1 MLRKQDIKSP
11 GRTQKHQRNTV
22 ETEIILDTRES
33 LNNEGGGMLLME
45 EDDAQS
51 EAKDDGDQVS
61 ISSYSNREYLSM
73 FRRFIHDQFGE
84 NVNFDMED
92 KNVIPEMPSMLEH
105 D

>member
-1 MLRKQDIKSP
+1 MNI
-11 GRTQKHQRNTV
+11 
-22 ETEIILDTRES
+22 
-33 LNNEGGGMLLME
+33 EGGEMLLME

-61 ISSYSNREYLSM
+61 ISSYSNGEYLSM
-73 FRRFIHDQFGE
+73 FRRFIHDQFCE
-84 NVNFDMED
+84 NVNFDTED